1 MEAKVQIKLTN
12 KQVEL
17 IHTGSHAMVNG
28 NSYYFLPFWFKQT
41 GKNNVFELHYLDHL
55 PDELKE
61 VISKSREVEPNL
73 GFSERIYYKQK

>member
-1 MEAKVQIKLTN
+1 MTEIKLTN
-12 KQVEL
+12 KQAEL

-41 GKNNVFELHYLDHL
+41 GKENVFELHYLDHL

-61 VISKSREVEPNL
+61 VISKSHEAELNL
-73 GFSERIYYKQK
+73 EFLERIYYEQK